1 MVLENGGT
9 PTLLQSINVTAK
21 KGVVSQIRYLG
32 GQDPKNFDGLLPALI
47 DKTISLR

>member
-21 KGVVSQIRYLG
+21 GVVSQIRCLV